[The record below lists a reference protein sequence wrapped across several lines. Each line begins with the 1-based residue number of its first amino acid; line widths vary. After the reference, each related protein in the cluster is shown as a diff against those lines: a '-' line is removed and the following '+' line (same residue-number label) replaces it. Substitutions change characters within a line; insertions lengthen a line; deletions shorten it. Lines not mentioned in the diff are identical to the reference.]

1 TDYRGYAIVPN
12 ITMYRRNDVVLDT
25 ETMPND
31 VDLDTTVATVV
42 PTRGS
47 IVRAEYSGKKGI
59 RALLQLVDTHNKFIP
74 FGAMVNLASEN
85 ST

>member
-1 TDYRGYAIVPN
+1 MGNTGVKTDYRGYAIVPN

-42 PTRGS
+42 PTE
-47 IVRAEYSGKKGI
+47 VRSYEQNIQGKKGYA
-59 RALLQLVDTHNKFIP
+59 RCC
-74 FGAMVNLASEN
+74 S
-85 ST
+85 